1 MTTPLVLSPDLE
13 SSLQDC
19 AGLEKSLTQDPRAAK
34 RVATAVCGLSNAY
47 AAAEKGELSNL
58 FADERHLCAYVL
70 YYVPVNVIKLFPVLD
85 ELFRLRDEL
94 VFCGESLS
102 VLDIGCGPGT
112 FLLALLEYCR
122 QHRLGLHDRLH
133 TISLRGLDLQPACLA
148 MAQRLLTVYAN
159 GSSPGAAFNVEMSFS
174 RGALSGCFE
183 RVAEV
188 PAVARY
194 DLIIAGNVINEVRA
208 ASFTAFAKRLEQSL
222 SDRGAV
228 VIIDPGT
235 KQSFRKL
242 LQLRKA
248 FLNETALS
256 LFAPCLDSGP
266 CPLEDNDKAWCHEK
280 LYWRPP
286 EVVAAIDRHTGFTK
300 DKGIKYAY
308 MTLTRKP
315 VTAAQSCRAGSSE
328 KLWRVSS
335 YLIKQKGEERL
346 LVCNGSRR
354 VMLRRLLKNSVDGNR
369 QFAEVRRG
377 DLVSFAGAKQR
388 TAFWDIGP
396 ASSFRIVERDR
407 E

>member
-1 MTTPLVLSPDLE
+1 
-13 SSLQDC
+13 
-19 AGLEKSLTQDPRAAK
+19 
-34 RVATAVCGLSNAY
+34 
-47 AAAEKGELSNL
+47 
-58 FADERHLCAYVL
+58 ERHLCAYVL

-122 QHRLGLHDRLH
+122 QQRLELHDRLH

-159 GSSPGAAFNVEMSFS
+159 GSSPGAAFNVEMSFA
-174 RGALSGCFE
+174 RGPLSGCFE
-183 RVAEV
+183 RAAEV
-188 PAVARY
+188 PAAARY

-208 ASFTAFAKRLEQSL
+208 AQFVALVKRLEQSL

-235 KQSFRKL
+235 KKSFRKL

-286 EVVAAIDRHTGFTK
+286 EVIAAIDRHTGFTK

-308 MTLTRKP
+308 MTLTRKK
-315 VTAAQSCRAGSSE
+315 VTAATELRAGASDV
-328 KLWRVSS
+328 LWRVSS
-335 YLIKQKGEERL
+335 YLIKQKGAERL

-354 VMLRRLLKNSVDGNR
+354 VMLRRLLKNRSEHNR
-369 QFAEVRRG
+369 QFAQARRG
-377 DLVSFAGAKQR
+377 DLVRIKGCEQRNAFLEIGSACSFC
-388 TAFWDIGP
+388 
-396 ASSFRIVERDR
+396 IVTRGHE
-407 E
+407 